1 MGSNVLLVLDLDDTL
16 YPEIA
21 FVESGFRAVAS
32 HLQKHSGISKS
43 ESTSFMA
50 EDFRQF
56 GRGKV
61 FDRLK
66 ASFSIPEVTVREMV
80 SIYRSHLPE
89 ICLFP
94 EALNLLR
101 DLPSIISKKP
111 YLVTDGNPRVQRS
124 KIQALKLSQFFE
136 RTYCSRDFGMAA
148 EKPSTQVFE
157 HIAKRE
163 GVDFAAI
170 TYVGDDPSKDFHGVM
185 AAGGRAIRV
194 RTGRFASVELED
206 IVAPEIDLPS
216 LAHLSKILRDLTA

>member
-1 MGSNVLLVLDLDDTL
+1 VGANILLVLDLDDTL
-16 YPEIA
+16 YPEIT

-32 HLQKHSGISKS
+32 HLQEHSGISKS
-43 ESTSFMA
+43 ESTSFMTK
-50 EDFRQF
+50 DLRQF
-56 GRGKV
+56 GRGQV

-66 ASFSIPEVTVREMV
+66 ASFSLPEVTVREMI
-80 SIYRSHLPE
+80 SIYRSHSPE
-89 ICLFP
+89 ISLFP
-94 EALNLLR
+94 EALNLLQ
-101 DLPSIISKKP
+101 DLPSILSKKP

-148 EKPSTQVFE
+148 EKPSTKVFE

-163 GVDFAAI
+163 GAEFSAI
-170 TYVGDDPSKDFHGVM
+170 TYVGDDPSKDFHGIM

-194 RTGRFASVELED
+194 RTGRFASVELKD
-206 IVAPEIDLPS
+206 FVAPRIDLPS